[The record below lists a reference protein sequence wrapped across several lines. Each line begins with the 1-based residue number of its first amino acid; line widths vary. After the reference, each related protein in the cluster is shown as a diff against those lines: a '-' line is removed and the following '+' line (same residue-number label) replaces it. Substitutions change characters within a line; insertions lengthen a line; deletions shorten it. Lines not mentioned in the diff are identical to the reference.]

1 MSVGRGRGVPLFS
14 GAVSHPARGQTLV
27 LLVSLLAVLMLSAW
41 WVYETGRTH
50 LEKRRLINAVDTAA
64 LNAAVWQS
72 RALNFDAYTTRAII
86 ANEAL
91 IAQSVSIRSWSQYV
105 DVLLPTVATSLSWVP
120 YVQTVAQLLQRS
132 WNILDRVLDPSL
144 RTFEGVASLV
154 DHDLAAAQ
162 RLVHLSVVAVVPDVV
177 RASLQAAD
185 PAFSLT
191 RGGESV
197 LSRWSLDWVHF
208 ASFYGG
214 AWRWRQQEV
223 IERSMDGFSARRS
236 HRWRPALGTDLLRLE
251 KRGGTEL
258 IQFETWRGLDTL
270 SLHTRRYGLW
280 GSIRERQPIA
290 WGAAEAGRR
299 AARRGDHDSAYRIN
313 PRAAALAER
322 AMRSHRAYLGLPS
335 VFDLSASQRESFSP
349 PVVVVRAQ
357 LGTGD
362 SAPQAQAAAT
372 SWFIRPDAR
381 ADGRAELPSL
391 FSPYWTP
398 RWIAT
403 PALDRWMLM
412 AQDRDPAWLAA
423 FER

>member
-120 YVQTVAQLLQRS
+120 YVQTAAQLLQRS
-132 WNILDRVLDPSL
+132 WSILDRVLDPSL

-197 LSRWSLDWVHF
+197 
-208 ASFYGG
+208 
-214 AWRWRQQEV
+214 
-223 IERSMDGFSARRS
+223 
-236 HRWRPALGTDLLRLE
+236 
-251 KRGGTEL
+251 
-258 IQFETWRGLDTL
+258 
-270 SLHTRRYGLW
+270 
-280 GSIRERQPIA
+280 
-290 WGAAEAGRR
+290 
-299 AARRGDHDSAYRIN
+299 
-313 PRAAALAER
+313 
-322 AMRSHRAYLGLPS
+322 
-335 VFDLSASQRESFSP
+335 
-349 PVVVVRAQ
+349 
-357 LGTGD
+357 
-362 SAPQAQAAAT
+362 
-372 SWFIRPDAR
+372 
-381 ADGRAELPSL
+381 
-391 FSPYWTP
+391 
-398 RWIAT
+398 
-403 PALDRWMLM
+403 
-412 AQDRDPAWLAA
+412 
-423 FER
+423 